1 MSCTTQAVGRLNNQ
15 TTMNYGKNPNS
26 ANNTSSNGYNKAA
39 APMFFDGGVKASY
52 GQVDPK
58 TLTTN
63 KLAPKNTKDNA
74 SVKSVVSAAQ
84 PIANPARSGNGRVT
98 GGWDG

>member
-1 MSCTTQAVGRLNNQ
+1 
-15 TTMNYGKNPNS
+15 MNFGKNPNK
-26 ANNTSSNGYNKAA
+26 ANNTSANGYNKAA
-39 APMFFDGGVKASY
+39 APMEFDGAIKTPSY
-52 GQVDPK
+52 GVVDPK
-58 TLTTN
+58 SLSTN
-63 KLAPKNTKDNA
+63 KLSKMSSKSDA